1 MKTVCMSDLKER
13 IIKVELYASWK
24 RFFLLDSLLLVQWAA
39 LPFISGGGI
48 HESIS
53 MYMIPKVASFLD
65 VGLEWTAPSK
75 RYLVGRL
82 PPDHKKIMIWLR
94 LIITSGSATVLVH
107 VV

>member
-13 IIKVELYASWK
+13 IIKVELYASWE
-24 RFFLLDSLLLVQWAA
+24 RFSYWIPCYWYNGLLCLSYQV
-39 LPFISGGGI
+39 GI

-53 MYMIPKVASFLD
+53 LYMIPKVVSFLD

-82 PPDHKKIMIWLR
+82 PPDHKKIMSWLR
-94 LIITSGSATVLVH
+94 LIITSGSATVFVH
-107 VV
+107 IV